1 MSEDFEVK
9 TYADDDEP
17 AEEEILDNSADSSEA
32 GELDYTYTQNRE
44 LSWLNFNR
52 RVLEEAAFDR
62 VPALE
67 RLKFVSIFTSNM
79 DEFFM
84 VRVGSLFDLSQ
95 VSPDKIDNKT
105 GWTPEEQLKA
115 IYKEI
120 PGLIER
126 KDEIYA
132 SVMAKLAEDG
142 IVDVDYD
149 ALTEAERVDIDAYF
163 ETEVQPILSPIVIGT
178 HHPMPHLMN
187 KCLYIAALMEKS
199 NGSARIGLVQVPAT
213 LPPIIMLGKGTCR
226 YIRIEELIRSKVDEI
241 FPGYKGQESCVIA
254 ATRNADIKFDDEKFE
269 DEEVDFRDKV
279 STLLKKRKTL
289 AIMRLEMDRPVSKEF
304 LSRMLKQVKVKNR
317 QIYID
322 KAPLSLKFAFG
333 LAKKIPEDLAS
344 KLTYRPYQPQWPI
357 TIDKNRKIA
366 DQVLEGDKMLFY
378 PYDSVEP
385 FMRFL
390 TEAADDPDVIS
401 IKITIYRLSDTS
413 RIARILC
420 RAAENG
426 KEVIAIMELRARF
439 DEANNIA
446 WSKVMEDSGCKI
458 FYGIDNY
465 KCHGKICLITRR
477 SHGRLSYMTQIGT
490 GNYNEKT
497 NAQYTDLCYLT
508 SDPVI
513 GEAGNQFFR
522 NMMISD
528 LDGEYN
534 RIFTSPHG
542 ITPMLI
548 RNIRAQRALGNKG
561 YVCIKANGVTDRE
574 IIDELRDASKDGV
587 EIHLI
592 IRGICCI
599 KPGVQGETEN
609 IHVKRIVGRYLEHAR
624 IYCFG
629 RGDEA
634 EYYISSADLMTRNL
648 RRRVEVAC
656 HIEDQ
661 TLKKQLRWILD
672 TQLKDRS
679 EWGGFSSQDEFMKHS
694 IHDLA
699 VETPVEHIKEIHEK
713 HEKRRRGFF
722 ARLFGLGK

>member
-1 MSEDFEVK
+1 MENSENNAE
-9 TYADDDEP
+9 TY
-17 AEEEILDNSADSSEA
+17 NYS
-32 GELDYTYTQNRE
+32 YTQNRE

-52 RVLEEAAFDR
+52 RVLEEAAPDR

-67 RLKFVSIFTSNM
+67 RLKFVSIFSSNM

-105 GWTPEEQLKA
+105 GWTPDKQLEE
-115 IYKEI
+115 IYKRI
-120 PGLIER
+120 PDLIAR
-126 KDEIYA
+126 KNEIYGQ
-132 SVMAKLAEDG
+132 VMADLAKEG
-142 IVDVDYD
+142 IVDVSYD
-149 ALTEAERVDIDAYF
+149 ALTEEERIDIDAYF
-163 ETEVQPILSPIVIGT
+163 ENSVQPILSPMVIGT
-178 HHPMPHLMN
+178 HHPMPHMTN
-187 KCLYIAALMEKS
+187 KSLYVIAALEKS
-199 NGSARIGLVQVPAT
+199 NGSRKLGLVPVPST
-213 LPPIIMLGKGTCR
+213 LPPIITLSGDKCR
-226 YIRIEELIRSKVDEI
+226 YIRLEEVVRNKASEV
-241 FPGYKGQESCVIA
+241 FQGYTMVESCVIA
-254 ATRNADIKFDDEKFE
+254 VTRNADLKFDDEKFE
-269 DEEVDFRDKV
+269 DEEVNFRDQV

-289 AIMRLEMDRPVSKEF
+289 AIMRMEIDREISKDL
-304 LSRMLKQVKVKNR
+304 LSMLLKQVKVKNR
-317 QIYID
+317 QIYVD
-322 KAPLSLKFAFG
+322 RTPLNMKFVFG
-333 LAKKIPEDLAS
+333 LVDKVPDDLRA
-344 KLTYRPYQPQWPI
+344 KLTYRPYEPRWPQ
-357 TIDKNRKIA
+357 TIDEKRKIA
-366 DQVLEGDKMLFY
+366 DQVLESDKLLFY

-465 KCHGKICLITRR
+465 KCHAKVCLVTRR
-477 SHGRLSYMTQIGT
+477 HHGRLSYMTQIGT

-497 NAQYTDLCYLT
+497 NAQYTDLCYIT
-508 SDPVI
+508 ADPVI
-513 GEAGNQFFR
+513 GEDGNQFFR
-522 NMMISD
+522 SLMISD
-528 LDGEYN
+528 LDGDYN
-534 RIFTSPHG
+534 KIYTSPHG
-542 ITPMLI
+542 ITPLLI
-548 RNIRAQRALGNKG
+548 KNIREQRALGDKG
-561 YVCIKANGVTDRE
+561 YICIKANGVTDRE
-574 IIDELRDASKDGV
+574 VIDELRDASRDGV
-587 EIHLI
+587 QIDLI

-609 IHVKRIVGRYLEHAR
+609 INVKRIVGRYLEHAR

-634 EYYISSADLMTRNL
+634 EFYISSADLMTRNL
-648 RRRVEVAC
+648 RRRVEAAC
-656 HIEDQ
+656 HIEDK
-661 TLKKQLRWILD
+661 TMKKQLKWILD

-679 EWGGFSSQDEFMKHS
+679 EWGGFSSQEEFMKHS

-699 VETPVEHIKEIHEK
+699 VEEPVADVIKDIHKK
-713 HEKRRRGFF
+713 HQEKRKGFF
-722 ARLFGLGK
+722 ARLAGLFK